1 MGFLGMIER
10 FMVDFPYRCVSLA
23 WQYLKEPIR
32 NSPWGLV
39 YIDSIYIYIIM
50 IMYPVRHRPIL
61 DRSFEKRNKR
71 ESWDL
76 SSKGRVLQQGF
87 KMSMAKKHHFIQY
100 VHKFLK
106 RTKRE

>member
-1 MGFLGMIER
+1 
-10 FMVDFPYRCVSLA
+10 
-23 WQYLKEPIR
+23 
-32 NSPWGLV
+32 
-39 YIDSIYIYIIM
+39 M

-61 DRSFEKRNKR
+61 DRSFEKRHKR

-100 VHKFLK
+100 VHNFF
-106 RTKRE
+106 KREPNENNQIFSGTIYAQFQT